1 MRLLTL
7 TAATA
12 CCLFTIQ
19 TVAQASPLAI
29 CFDKA
34 KVTLVKVHDNHDV
47 HFSTSESTNGIN
59 FRYGT
64 TKSGINEASTQGMH
78 QMLSLALA
86 TGIKVRGEADE
97 ESDCEK
103 QVIKSL
109 TLLAD

>member
-12 CCLFTIQ
+12 CFIFTVQ
-19 TVAQASPLAI
+19 TVAQASPPAI

-34 KVTLVKVHDNHDV
+34 KVTLVKVHDNYDV
-47 HFSTSESTNGIN
+47 HFSTSESTSGSN
-59 FRYGT
+59 FDYGK

-86 TGIKVRGEADE
+86 TGIKVRGEADDK
-97 ESDCEK
+97 SDCEK

>member
-12 CCLFTIQ
+12 CFIFTVQ
-19 TVAQASPLAI
+19 TVAQASSPAV

-34 KVTLVKVHDNHDV
+34 KVTLVKVHDNYNV
-47 HFSTSESTNGIN
+47 HFSTSDSTSGSN
-59 FRYGT
+59 FSYGT

-86 TGIKVRGEADE
+86 TGIKVRGEADY